1 MATISVSIE
10 ADLCGPVSVGTV
22 GVIKALM
29 SHLGLGMS
37 EAQHLISRCVF
48 DAERVEI
55 AAPSRAVAEAL
66 LAAWSLTPAGPRISA
81 SIAD

>member
-1 MATISVSIE
+1 MTTISVNIE

-37 EAQHLISRCVF
+37 EAQDLISRCVF
-48 DAERVEI
+48 DGERVEI

-66 LAAWSLTPAGPRISA
+66 LAAWLRTPAAPRIHA
-81 SIAD
+81 SISE